1 MGLASKLHTA
11 NRIFKQKGIPGVLLA
26 ISERITNVPDH
37 LRSWW
42 WDEHPFAGRI
52 VEWRGNIVQAD
63 GLRFSVAHP
72 AITRGVKGLFLLNR
86 YERPEREALKTCI
99 DPTLPVIELGASIGV
114 ISCLTNKRL
123 LDPSKHVVVE
133 ANPDLIPL
141 LESNRQCNGCSFTV
155 LHAALSYSA
164 NEVEFL
170 ISDSILASSA
180 TQMDSRFRVS
190 RKVKVPTVTLKGILE
205 RFGFPKCTL
214 ICDIECGEVEL
225 VEQEIETI
233 KEHVS
238 TIMMEI
244 HNTTLSRQTVENL
257 VMTLNDAGFSLARR
271 VRKTYI

>member
-1 MGLASKLHTA
+1 MGLASKLDTA
-11 NRIFKQKGIPGVLLA
+11 KRIYNQGGIPGVLST
-26 ISERITNVPDH
+26 INERIRDLPDH
-37 LRSWW
+37 LHSWW

-123 LDPSKHVVVE
+123 LDSSRHVVVE

-141 LESNRQCNGCSFTV
+141 LKTNREHNRCRFKV

-170 ISDSILASSA
+170 ISDSILAS
-180 TQMDSRFRVS
+180 
-190 RKVKVPTVTLKGILE
+190 
-205 RFGFPKCTL
+205 
-214 ICDIECGEVEL
+214 
-225 VEQEIETI
+225 
-233 KEHVS
+233 
-238 TIMMEI
+238 
-244 HNTTLSRQTVENL
+244 
-257 VMTLNDAGFSLARR
+257 
-271 VRKTYI
+271 